1 MAENKKENPPT
12 SPLQKR
18 GPGRPSKAAL
28 AKAKKPGRVG
38 RPKGT
43 AAIMQDYKA
52 RMLASPKSQEIIQ
65 KVMDTALDDGHPHQ
79 AACMKMVWDRVL
91 PASWFEKEGGGSGNK
106 LEVSINLGPSDS
118 NNSVSVSRDSDAI
131 DGEFEPVQEDKNADI
146 LS

>member
-1 MAENKKENPPT
+1 MAENKKENP
-12 SPLQKR
+12 LKKR

-65 KVMDTALDDGHPHQ
+65 KVMQTALEDGHPHQ

-91 PASWFEKEGGGSGNK
+91 PASWFEKEGGGSGHK
-106 LEVSINLGPSDS
+106 LEISINVGDPDG
-118 NNSVSVSRDSDAI
+118 NSSVAVSRDDDAI
-131 DGEFEPVQEDKNADI
+131 DGEFETVDEVDADANKP
-146 LS
+146 S